1 MPTEIDV
8 FRTTFRLAPE
18 VCILAPGPNG
28 KQFYGKIPADFQ
40 IIAVSKA
47 VLIPDI
53 ADKPI
58 WIMNHCTQD
67 WFDTAN
73 AGFRGMRVFSADA
86 MREARGKLDPACVCY
101 YYQPPADE
109 LVVETVGRV
118 DGSIHYGITVSGC
131 ALQFAY
137 NFGARRILLCG
148 VDMSGDDYWDGSRN
162 VHVHHGEVWPAA
174 QTMNALIRWLGE
186 ERGVR
191 VETLSKTTL
200 EVPVHQGVTPW
211 AR

>member
-1 MPTEIDV
+1 MCFARHSGLHLRCV
-8 FRTTFRLAPE
+8 FS
-18 VCILAPGPNG
+18 PGPNG
-28 KQFYGKIPADFQ
+28 KPFYGKIPADFQ

-53 ADKPI
+53 EDKAI

-67 WFDTAN
+67 WFDAAN

-118 DGSIHYGITVSGC
+118 DGLSITASRFRAAPSSLPITSE
-131 ALQFAY
+131 AS
-137 NFGARRILLCG
+137 RILLCG
-148 VDMSGDDYWDGSRN
+148 VDMSGDEYWDGSRN

-174 QTMNALIRWLGE
+174 QTMNALIRWLGVD
-186 ERGVR
+186 RGVR
-191 VETLSKTTL
+191 VETLSKTRL
-200 EVPVHQGVTPW
+200 EVPIHQVVTSW
-211 AR
+211 AQ